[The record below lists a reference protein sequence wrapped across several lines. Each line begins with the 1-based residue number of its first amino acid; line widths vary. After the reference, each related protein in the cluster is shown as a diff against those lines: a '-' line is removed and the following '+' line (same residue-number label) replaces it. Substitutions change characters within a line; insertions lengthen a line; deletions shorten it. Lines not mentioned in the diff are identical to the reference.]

1 MVFSTRVAAIKN
13 AAKGEMENGHQAPA
27 NSRSLRGG
35 LWGME
40 RRMKRQISAIGS
52 KRLGPDPT
60 RVRRSM
66 LFTS

>member
-13 AAKGEMENGHQAPA
+13 AAKGEMENGYQPPG
-27 NSRSLRGG
+27 NSRSLRWG

-52 KRLGPDPT
+52 KRLSPDPM
-60 RVRRSM
+60 RVRRSK